1 MNKWT
6 PFFKW
11 QKQSKTAYLHKAIHY
26 SNVKTIYNIT
36 IKKSKQAAA
45 QRYSKKTCKLRACRP
60 AAATLLKMNSLL
72 SFISIFQRFRLL
84 FRSTQL
90 KEHLCMVTSEN
101 ITQIKAK
108 IKKNACFPVF
118 LYRIVLMTFL
128 IFSIL
133 SMKKCC
139 DCFWKIKKHSQS
151 TFSHFHKKR

>member
-72 SFISIFQRFRLL
+72 SFTSIFQRFRLL
-84 FRSTQL
+84 FGSTQL

-101 ITQIKAK
+101 ITKIKAK
-108 IKKNACFPVF
+108 INKKCLFSGFPLSYSF
-118 LYRIVLMTFL
+118 NDIFNFQYTLCEEVLRLLLKNKETFPIY
-128 IFSIL
+128 IFS
-133 SMKKCC
+133 
-139 DCFWKIKKHSQS
+139 FP
-151 TFSHFHKKR
+151 

>member
-6 PFFKW
+6 RLFKW
-11 QKQSKTAYLHKAIHY
+11 QKESKTAYLHKAIHY

-72 SFISIFQRFRLL
+72 SFTSIFQRFRLL
-84 FRSTQL
+84 FGSTQL

-101 ITQIKAK
+101 ITKIKAK
-108 IKKNACFPVF
+108 INKKCLFSGFPLSYSF
-118 LYRIVLMTFL
+118 NDIFNFQYTLCEEVLRLLLKNKETFPIY
-128 IFSIL
+128 IFS
-133 SMKKCC
+133 
-139 DCFWKIKKHSQS
+139 FP
-151 TFSHFHKKR
+151 

>member
-72 SFISIFQRFRLL
+72 SFTSIFQRFRLL

-90 KEHLCMVTSEN
+90 KEHLYMVTSEN
-101 ITQIKAK
+101 ITQIEAK
-108 IKKNACFPVF
+108 INKKCLFSGFPLSYSF
-118 LYRIVLMTFL
+118 DDIFNFQYTLCEEVLWLLLKNKETFPIY
-128 IFSIL
+128 IFS
-133 SMKKCC
+133 
-139 DCFWKIKKHSQS
+139 FP
-151 TFSHFHKKR
+151 